1 MDIGDKVQHFST
13 GSIGTIIDT
22 SYEIG
27 TPLQQMCVQ
36 WEDDKS
42 SYKDSWERRD
52 DLSAVPEAV
61 YNFLITD

>member
-13 GSIGTIIDT
+13 GSIGTIIDS
-22 SYEIG
+22 SYEVE
-27 TPLQQMCVQ
+27 TPFQQLCVQ

-42 SYKDSWERRD
+42 SYRDSWEHRS

-61 YNFLITD
+61 YNFLIID